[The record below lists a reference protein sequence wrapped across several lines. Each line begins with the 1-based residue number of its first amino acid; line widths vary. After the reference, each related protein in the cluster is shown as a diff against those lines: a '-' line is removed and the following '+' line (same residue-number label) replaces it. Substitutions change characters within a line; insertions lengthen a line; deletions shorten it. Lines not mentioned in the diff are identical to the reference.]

1 MTGKST
7 VEKEKTPKPKK
18 PHHFWRIA
26 LILFGL
32 VYFSAVA
39 LSFYV
44 LKYYILCALSALGGF
59 ILILDFVLELS
70 KVKLGHKSVK
80 VVRYFEGAIFLGVG
94 IAYLLYF
101 LEII

>member
-1 MTGKST
+1 M
-7 VEKEKTPKPKK
+7 EKEKTHKLKK
-18 PHHFWRIA
+18 PRLLWRIV
-26 LILFGL
+26 LHLFGL
-32 VYFSAVA
+32 AYFCAVA

-44 LKYYILCALSALGGF
+44 LKHYLLCAVSALGGL
-59 ILILDFVLELS
+59 ILILDFVLELL

-80 VVRYFEGAIFLGVG
+80 VVRYFEALIFLGVG

>member
-1 MTGKST
+1 M
-7 VEKEKTPKPKK
+7 EKEKTHNPKK
-18 PHHFWRIA
+18 PNHFWRIV

-44 LKYYILCALSALGGF
+44 LKYYILCVVSALGGF
-59 ILILDFVLELS
+59 ILILDLVLELL
-70 KVKLGHKSVK
+70 KVKLGHKYVK
-80 VVRYFEGAIFLGVG
+80 VVRYFEGAIFSGVG